1 MASGREVKC
10 AAGGGGDGDR
20 IGGDRVGLSFRN
32 QRPEFIKSGL
42 AGLTADYDILRNVVR
57 RNETTG
63 RTLSLIAKQRPRRG
77 RRGAERTTNGGC
89 PRTPDWM
96 ASGRQVK
103 CAAGVGGDGGRIGG
117 KRVSRRFA
125 KCLEG
130 VGWDDWWDVS
140 KPRKE
145 VGP

>member
-1 MASGREVKC
+1 MRQQVGPSLIVKQRPRRGRRGAERTTTGGCPRTPDGMASGRQVRC

-20 IGGDRVGLSFRN
+20 IGGKRVGCAFWM

-77 RRGAERTTNGGC
+77 LRGAGRTTTGGH
-89 PRTPDWM
+89 PRTPDW
-96 ASGRQVK
+96 V
-103 CAAGVGGDGGRIGG
+103 AAGGG
-117 KRVSRRFA
+117 
-125 KCLEG
+125 
-130 VGWDDWWDVS
+130 
-140 KPRKE
+140 
-145 VGP
+145 